1 MDLKEKTIAALE
13 KQLDLLLQGG
23 LSDSQVESAC
33 KTIMTLTSLMTAVQ
47 NV

>member
-1 MDLKEKTIAALE
+1 MNLKEKTIAALE
-13 KQLDLLLQGG
+13 KQVELLLQGG

-33 KTIMTLTSLMTAVQ
+33 KTIMTLTNLLTAVQ